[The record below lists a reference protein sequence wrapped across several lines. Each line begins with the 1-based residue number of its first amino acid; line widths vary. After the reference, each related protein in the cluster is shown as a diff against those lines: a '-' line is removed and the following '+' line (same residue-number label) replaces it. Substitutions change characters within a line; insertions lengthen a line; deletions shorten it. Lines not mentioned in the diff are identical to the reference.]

1 MSAHIIIVENS
12 KDWRQGFPGYIVI
25 SAKDYIAQ
33 HDYLKLKNLK
43 IINLCRSYRY
53 LSVGYYVSLL
63 AEARLHKV
71 IPSVRTILDLSS
83 RSIYGL
89 GIEDLDEPMQKS
101 FARHEGS
108 EYKAGSDKFELNIYF
123 GIVDNEALQD
133 LAQEIFEAFPC
144 PLLKV
149 EFRLQVKWHISKI
162 SPIHLYTLERSSDPH
177 FINGLNAYVAK
188 RWQEPKPRAVARY
201 DLAILHNPQ
210 ERHPPSNRRALQ
222 NFVRIGK
229 KLGLDVELIGKN
241 DYSRLAEYDAL
252 FIRETTALNHYTY
265 RFARRAQT
273 EGMVVVDDP
282 DSILKCTN
290 KVYLAELFKAHRIP
304 IPRTIIVHKAQIEI
318 LEAELHYPVVLKI
331 PDGSFSQGVVKA
343 NNLNEVKEYART
355 LFKDTDILLA
365 QEFLPTEF
373 DWRIGIFN
381 RTPIF
386 ACQYFM
392 SNKHWQIYKHDEAGI
407 EEGGFRTFSIEDAP
421 ENIVRIARRAANL
434 IGDGLYGVD
443 LKETN
448 HGVYIIEINDNPNID
463 AGIEDAYLKNDL
475 YRIILEEMI
484 RRLEKLRGR

>member
-1 MSAHIIIVENS
+1 MSAHIIIVENQ
-12 KDWRQGFPGYIVI
+12 KDWRQGFPGNIVI

-43 IINLCRSYRY
+43 VINLCRSYRY

-71 IPSVRTILDLSS
+71 IPSVRTILDLSN

-89 GIEDLDEPMQKS
+89 GIEDLDEPVQKS
-101 FARHEGS
+101 FARREGT
-108 EYKAGSDKFELNIYF
+108 GTDRFELDIYF
-123 GIVDNEALQD
+123 GSVENEALQD

-149 EFRLQVKWHISKI
+149 EFRLQGKWHISKI
-162 SPIHLYTLERSSDPH
+162 SPVHLHTQERSGDVH
-177 FINGLNAYVAK
+177 FISGLNAYVAK

-201 DLAILHNPQ
+201 DLAILFNPQ
-210 ERHPPSNRRALQ
+210 EKHPPSNRRALQ

-229 KLGLDVELIGKN
+229 KLGLDVELIGKK

-265 RFARRAQT
+265 RFSRRAQS
-273 EGMVVVDDP
+273 EGMAVIDDP

-290 KVYLAELFKAHRIP
+290 KVYLAELFKAHRVP
-304 IPRTIIVHKAQIEI
+304 IPRTVIVHKTQIESV
-318 LEAELHYPVVLKI
+318 EAELHYPVVLKI
-331 PDGSFSQGVVKA
+331 PDGSFSRGVVKA
-343 NNLNEVKEYART
+343 NTLNEVKEYART
-355 LFKDTDILLA
+355 LFKDTDIVLA

-373 DWRIGIFN
+373 DWRIGILN
-381 RTPIF
+381 RNPIY

-392 SNKHWQIYKHDEAGI
+392 SNKHWQIYKHDETGK
-407 EEGGFRTFSIEDAP
+407 EESEVGDFRTLPVDEVP
-421 ENIVRIARRAANL
+421 EAVIRIARRAANL

-443 LKETN
+443 LKETER
-448 HGVYIIEINDNPNID
+448 GIYIIEINDNPNID
-463 AGIEDAYLKNDL
+463 AGVEDSYLKGDL
-475 YRIILEEMI
+475 YRIILEEII
-484 RRLEKLRGR
+484 RRLEKLRGK

>member
-12 KDWRQGFPGYIVI
+12 KDWRQGFPGNIVI

-43 IINLCRSYRY
+43 VINLCRSYRY

-89 GIEDLDEPMQKS
+89 GIEDLDEPVQKS
-101 FARHEGS
+101 FAKREG
-108 EYKAGSDKFELNIYF
+108 ADRFELDIYF
-123 GIVDNEALQD
+123 GIVENEALQD
-133 LAQEIFEAFPC
+133 LAQEIFEVFPC

-149 EFRLQVKWHISKI
+149 EFRLQGKWHISRI
-162 SPIHLYTLERSSDPH
+162 SPVHIHTLERSSDAH
-177 FINGLNAYVAK
+177 FIAGLNAYVTK
-188 RWQEPKPRAVARY
+188 RWQEPKPRTVARY
-201 DLAILHNPQ
+201 DLAILYNPQ
-210 ERHPPSNRRALQ
+210 EKYPPSNRRALQ
-222 NFVRIGK
+222 NFVRAGK
-229 KLGLDVELIGKN
+229 KLGLDVELIGKK

-252 FIRETTALNHYTY
+252 LIRETTALNHYTY

-273 EGMVVVDDP
+273 EGMIVIDDP

-304 IPRTIIVHKAQIEI
+304 IPRTVIVHKAQVEI
-318 LEAELHYPVVLKI
+318 LEAELQYPVVLKI
-331 PDGSFSQGVVKA
+331 PDGSFSKGVVKA
-343 NNLNEVKEYART
+343 NNLNDVKEYTRT
-355 LFKDTDILLA
+355 LFKDTDIVLA

-373 DWRIGIFN
+373 DWRIGILN
-381 RTPIF
+381 RVPIY

-392 SNKHWQIYKHDEAGI
+392 SNQHWQIYKHNDAGQEI
-407 EEGGFRTFSIEDAP
+407 SSGDFRTLPVEEVP
-421 ENIVRIARRAANL
+421 ESVLRIAKRAANL

-443 LKETN
+443 LKETER
-448 HGVYIIEINDNPNID
+448 GTYIIEINDNPNID
-463 AGIEDAYLKNDL
+463 AGIEDAYLKGDL
-475 YRIILEEMI
+475 YRIILEEI
-484 RRLEKLRGR
+484 IHRLEKLRGK